1 MLKHYK
7 KSPNE
12 IHSYLNNYG
21 QGIVEFVLLL
31 TVIMLL
37 SLTFLRTINTGLADN
52 WVEMA
57 KIITEDP
64 NVKLELK

>member
-7 KSPNE
+7 KSPDE
-12 IHSYLNNYG
+12 IHSYLNHYG